1 MQDLKTKYKLIL
13 LIGALVFLFIPVLQ
27 NTLHLKKWIKPLK
40 GAYTTA
46 QDTVLT
52 KENWFNGRYQETKDK
67 YVNENFGLR
76 NYYVRLNNQ
85 IDYKF
90 FRKANV
96 EKVVIGKGDFLYES
110 NYIEAYFGKNCIG
123 KEKLTEHFRKVK
135 QLQDLLSSQGILL
148 EVVFAPGK
156 ATFYP
161 EFIPD
166 SWMLTKEKNNYEYST
181 EICRELKIDF
191 IDFNAWFLKNKN
203 IIPYDLYPKTGIH
216 WSNYGALLATDSLK
230 KDIEAKTHSNLRDI
244 IITNIAFSDSLRDP
258 DKDIGDAM
266 NLLREIK
273 PFPMPYA
280 NYIWGDEGDPVKP
293 KALFIGDS
301 YFWNIYYEGLT
312 NNLFTD
318 CKFWYYNQ
326 TVYPESEPERDVKK
340 LNLAEEIRKNSVIV
354 LLATDCHIQ
363 DIGWGFVDAAL
374 AALSSGGSSAREKVY
389 VQEIIQNIRKNKQW
403 LADIEKKAKSNN
415 VTTDEMIK
423 LDAAYVYK
431 TDYCTPEVMKLTEQ
445 NKKRILNTKEWAAQ
459 LNAKAAERNISYEEM
474 LELDAKYI
482 YETEQ
487 KGK

>member
-1 MQDLKTKYKLIL
+1 MQDVKKTYKLVL
-13 LIGALVFLFIPVLQ
+13 LIGTLLFLFIPLLQ

-40 GAYTTA
+40 GAYATA
-46 QDTVLT
+46 EDTVLT
-52 KENWFNGRYQETKDK
+52 GQNWFNGRFQEIKDK
-67 YVNENFGLR
+67 YLNENFGLR

-85 IDYKF
+85 IDYKL

-96 EKVVIGKGDFLYES
+96 AKVVVGKGDFLYES
-110 NYIEAYFGKNCIG
+110 NYIEAYFGKNCVG

-135 QLQDLLSSQGILL
+135 QLQELLSLQGILL
-148 EVVFAPGK
+148 EIVFAPGK

-166 SWMLTKEKNNYEYST
+166 DWIMTKEKNNYEYSV

-191 IDFNAWFLKNKN
+191 IDFNKWFLQNKN

-216 WSNYGALLATDSLK
+216 WSNYGALLAMDSLRR
-230 KDIEAKTHSNLRDI
+230 DIEVKTQSNLRDI
-244 IITNIAFSDSLRDP
+244 IITNISFSDSLRDP

-266 NLLREIK
+266 NLLRDIK

-280 NYIWGDEGDPVKP
+280 NYIWGDEGNPVKP

-312 NNLFTD
+312 NNLFSD

-326 TVYPESEPERDVKK
+326 TVYPESEKEKDVKK

-354 LLATDCHIQ
+354 LMATDCHVQ
-363 DIGWGFVDAAL
+363 DIGWGFVEQAL
-374 AALSSGGSSAREKVY
+374 DVLDPQSKDPRERMYIK
-389 VQEIIQNIRKNKQW
+389 EIIKDIRKNKEW
-403 LADIEKKAKSNN
+403 LADIEGKAKEKNI
-415 VTTDEMIK
+415 TTEEMIRR
-423 LDAAYVYK
+423 DAMYVYK
-431 TDYCTPEVMKLTEQ
+431 TDYCKQEVIDLTEQ
-445 NKKRILNTKEWAAQ
+445 NKQRILNTKEWAES
-459 LNAKAAERNISYEEM
+459 LKAKAAERNITYEEM

-482 YETEQ
+482 YDTEQ